1 MERIDALKAR
11 RGKLADD
18 PCLRRLRNRRLIVSL
33 YLQGFQPAHDWMLRE
48 TDLFMSGRH
57 LQQLV
62 ACGQWRQAL
71 DYIRRFLP
79 PAIGG
84 VEARTLSLFLHAFW
98 AVDNAAACSMGAP
111 VTTAVYSHDVRI
123 LTTMCASNVK
133 LSSILNKIHHSPK
146 FRASLDWKL
155 VREKAS
161 LIADDL
167 ALDSP
172 ELRRRLLL
180 PRDLLPIGPCHRRH
194 HLKKQALRPASS
206 AIAKW
211 YLNRKKS
218 LPSLTPV
225 IGLNSEGQNRVVD
238 LIEACLKAGTVVEL
252 DQGHLLQSSA
262 MAGAFITPFSQTMFG
277 TTGPTKIS
285 ETSFVTN
292 AGAPTF
298 TGDSVS
304 RPAKIP
310 WIISSTNAGAF
321 STPSSQTMLHTTGS
335 TKNIE
340 TSSVTSAGAPTF
352 TGLPNY
358 LHWNPSVA
366 NSGDSVSQP
375 AKIKIPWIISAT
387 NAGSFSTPSSQT
399 MLDTTG
405 STKNIET
412 SSVTSAG
419 APTFTGLPNYLHWN
433 PSVTN
438 SDPVDLRKRLTT
450 AEEDDPGKKRQRT
463 NKLSPS
469 CIPHASSVSPST
481 RLPTLRYDL
490 HMIPHGLHGVVV
502 SLRYKQ

>member
-33 YLQGFQPAHDWMLRE
+33 YLQPAHDWMLHE

-84 VEARTLSLFLHAFW
+84 VEARTLCLFLHALW

-111 VTTAVYSHDVRI
+111 VTTAAYNHDVRI
-123 LTTMCASNVK
+123 LTTMCASNAK

-218 LPSLTPV
+218 LPSSTPA

-238 LIEACLKAGTVVEL
+238 LIEECLKAGTVVEL
-252 DQGHLLQSSA
+252 DQGHLFQSSA
-262 MAGAFITPFSQTMFG
+262 MAGAFSTPFSQTMFG
-277 TTGPTKIS
+277 TTGPTKNS

-292 AGAPTF
+292 TGAPTF

-321 STPSSQTMLHTTGS
+321 STPSSQIMLHTTGS

-352 TGLPNY
+352 TGLLNY

-375 AKIKIPWIISAT
+375 AKMKIPWIISAT
-387 NAGSFSTPSSQT
+387 NA
-399 MLDTTG
+399 
-405 STKNIET
+405 
-412 SSVTSAG
+412 
-419 APTFTGLPNYLHWN
+419 
-433 PSVTN
+433 
-438 SDPVDLRKRLTT
+438 DPVDLRERLTT
-450 AEEDDPGKKRQRT
+450 AEEDDRDKKG
-463 NKLSPS
+463 N
-469 CIPHASSVSPST
+469 
-481 RLPTLRYDL
+481 
-490 HMIPHGLHGVVV
+490 GLIDW
-502 SLRYKQ
+502 

>member
-33 YLQGFQPAHDWMLRE
+33 YLQGFEPAHDWMLHE

-79 PAIGG
+79 PAMGG
-84 VEARTLSLFLHAFW
+84 VEARTLCLFLHTFW

-111 VTTAVYSHDVRI
+111 VTTAAYNHDVRV
-123 LTTMCASNVK
+123 LTTMCASNAK

-146 FRASLDWKL
+146 FRASLDWRL

-218 LPSLTPV
+218 LPSSTPV
-225 IGLNSEGQNRVVD
+225 TGLNSEGQNRVVD
-238 LIEACLKAGTVVEL
+238 LIEECLKAGTVVEL

-262 MAGAFITPFSQTMFG
+262 MAGAFSTPFSQTIFG
-277 TTGPTKIS
+277 TAGPTKNS
-285 ETSFVTN
+285 ETSSVTN

-298 TGDSVS
+298 TGLPNYLHWNPSVANSGDSVS
-304 RPAKIP
+304 QPAKIKIP
-310 WIISSTNAGAF
+310 WIISATNAGAF

-366 NSGDSVSQP
+366 NS
-375 AKIKIPWIISAT
+375 
-387 NAGSFSTPSSQT
+387 
-399 MLDTTG
+399 
-405 STKNIET
+405 
-412 SSVTSAG
+412 
-419 APTFTGLPNYLHWN
+419 
-433 PSVTN
+433 
-438 SDPVDLRKRLTT
+438 DPVDLRERLTT
-450 AEEDDPGKKRQRT
+450 AEEDDPDKKG
-463 NKLSPS
+463 N
-469 CIPHASSVSPST
+469 
-481 RLPTLRYDL
+481 
-490 HMIPHGLHGVVV
+490 GLINW
-502 SLRYKQ
+502 S